1 MKRRV
6 SRFGCNFIWENMLS
20 NYSFFPICF
29 LGFLMTSYSSFVN
42 KNENEEQQISET
54 KQDSFYFPISIPC
67 FSSSQAP
74 CVDVL
79 IDHRMFSMRL
89 DLGMKGDL
97 SIANE
102 LLDQI
107 PNKVFARNEYKYG
120 FKGKKYPITVYRIPK
135 LKIGVMSFFQAAL
148 ENDCAE
154 LRKDAVI
161 IPSEK
166 SSLSGKAGKLGWELF
181 YNSNILIDTPNS
193 QIAFCDSVNTLKE
206 HGYPTEDFVKV
217 PLLIERG
224 LVEFV
229 ADTPNGPLRCALD
242 TGSTIN
248 ILNTEIEEG
257 KSLEQAFLDDENR
270 IEYSSFHLEQRDLGP
285 ISFHRLPINIPIK
298 IEAVLGMEFFQD
310 HLVFI
315 NFSERQ
321 IYFLKNSPH

>member
-120 FKGKKYPITVYRIPK
+120 FKGAKGM
-135 LKIGVMSFFQAAL
+135 LK
-148 ENDCAE
+148 
-154 LRKDAVI
+154 
-161 IPSEK
+161 
-166 SSLSGKAGKLGWELF
+166 
-181 YNSNILIDTPNS
+181 
-193 QIAFCDSVNTLKE
+193 
-206 HGYPTEDFVKV
+206 
-217 PLLIERG
+217 
-224 LVEFV
+224 
-229 ADTPNGPLRCALD
+229 
-242 TGSTIN
+242 
-248 ILNTEIEEG
+248 
-257 KSLEQAFLDDENR
+257 
-270 IEYSSFHLEQRDLGP
+270 
-285 ISFHRLPINIPIK
+285 
-298 IEAVLGMEFFQD
+298 
-310 HLVFI
+310 
-315 NFSERQ
+315 
-321 IYFLKNSPH
+321 